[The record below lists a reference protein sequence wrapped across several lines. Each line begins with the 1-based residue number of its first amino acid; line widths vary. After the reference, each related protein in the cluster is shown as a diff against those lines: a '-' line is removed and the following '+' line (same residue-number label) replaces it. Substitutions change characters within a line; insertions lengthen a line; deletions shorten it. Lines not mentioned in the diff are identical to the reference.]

1 MNIPFVSFE
10 YMHKPLKAEMM
21 HAFEDFYDSSWYI
34 LGDKV
39 KNFESEYSSFNK
51 VLFTI
56 GVSNGLDAI
65 FLSLKA
71 LEIGPGDEVIVPS
84 NTYIATWL
92 AIGYTGA
99 KIIPVEPCVNT
110 YNINVHIVE
119 SLINSNTRAILPV
132 HLYGQACDMDTI
144 CNIAKRHG
152 LHVVEDNAQSQG
164 AIWGNQLT
172 GSFGDINATSF
183 YPGKNLGALGDAGAV
198 TTNSAILNEK
208 VRALRNY
215 GSVVKYQNDIIGYNM
230 RLDECQAAF
239 LSIKMKYLDTWIT
252 QRRQVASWYDKALKG
267 VGDIITP
274 EIAKNASHVYHLYVI
289 RTKYRDQLSDYLN
302 SRHIGTLI
310 HYPIPP
316 HLQKGFSHLNFG
328 KGALPIAEELSK
340 TCLSLPIW
348 PGLKESDVEYIVDSI
363 KKFFQNEL

>member
-10 YMHKPLKAEMM
+10 YMHKPLKASMM
-21 HAFEDFYDSSWYI
+21 QAFEDFYDSSWYI
-34 LGDKV
+34 LGDRV
-39 KNFESEYSSFNK
+39 KKFESEYSFYNK
-51 VLFTI
+51 VGFTV

-71 LEIGPGDEVIVPS
+71 LGIGPGDEVIVPS

-92 AIGYTGA
+92 AIEYTGA
-99 KIIPVEPCVNT
+99 KIVPVEPCLNT
-110 YNINVHIVE
+110 YNIDVKIIE
-119 SLINSNTRAILPV
+119 SLISNSTKAILPV
-132 HLYGQACDMDTI
+132 HLYGQACDMTTI
-144 CNIAKRHG
+144 CTIAKKYG
-152 LHVVEDNAQSQG
+152 LYVIEDNAQSQG
-164 AIWGNQLT
+164 AIWDNQLT
-172 GSFGDINATSF
+172 GSFGDVNATSF
-183 YPGKNLGALGDAGAV
+183 YPGKNLGALGDAGAI

-208 VRALRNY
+208 IRALRNY

-239 LSIKMKYLDTWIT
+239 LSVKIKYLDTWIT
-252 QRRQVASWYDKALKG
+252 QRRQIAKWYNKALSG
-267 VGDIITP
+267 IGDIIIP

-289 RTKYRDQLSDYLN
+289 RTKYRDKLSAYLN
-302 SRHIGTLI
+302 GLQIGTLI

-316 HLQKGFSHLNFG
+316 HLQKGFSHLKLI
-328 KGALPIAEELSK
+328 KGSLPITEELSN

-348 PGLKESDVEYIVDSI
+348 PGLKESDVEYVADSI